1 MRRAGLRGWPAARTA
16 VRRAGAIVAA
26 AIVAGM
32 VPAAGVAQAPA
43 PRTAP
48 PEQATSAQTHAA
60 AQEAPATAQV
70 VAQTYIWVQH
80 YGERGQRLEDHF
92 DEAFGATARA
102 GYTAVQGFLSWF
114 ATPEG
119 ARAAAAALE
128 AYHLAIP
135 AAYGDGPMHDDRAGA
150 TIDRI
155 VDWARRAHDHGVR
168 MVIMNPAMKPDGA
181 EKTDG
186 ELAVQARNLDA
197 LGARLNAMG
206 MSLAVHAHDREM
218 RSGAREW
225 YYNLR
230 HTDPAKVGICL
241 DVHWVLRGG
250 ADVMTLLRAAGSR
263 IRDLHLRNSH
273 GGIWLEDLDAGDVD
287 YAEVAALL
295 RQQNYAGLYT
305 VELAYE
311 NGTSRSRPLEEDLRR
326 SREYVRRTFG
336 L

>member
-1 MRRAGLRGWPAARTA
+1 MRRAGLRGWPASRTD

-26 AIVAGM
+26 AILAGLA
-32 VPAAGVAQAPA
+32 PAGGAAQARA

-48 PEQATSAQTHAA
+48 AQAASAQTRAA
-60 AQEAPATAQV
+60 VHELPATPQV

-92 DEAFGATARA
+92 DEAFAATARA

-114 ATPEG
+114 ATPDG

-128 AYHLAIP
+128 ANHLAIP

-155 VDWARRAHDHGVR
+155 VDWARRAHDRGVR

-186 ELAVQARNLDA
+186 ELAVQTRNLDA
-197 LGARLNAMG
+197 LGDRLNAMG
-206 MSLAVHAHDREM
+206 MTLAVHAHDREM

-250 ADVMTLLRAAGSR
+250 ADVMTLVRAAAPR
-263 IRDLHLRNSH
+263 IRDLHLRNSR
-273 GGIWLEDLDAGDVD
+273 GGVWLEDLDAGDVD
-287 YAEVAALL
+287 YAEVATVL

-311 NGTSRSRPLEEDLRR
+311 KGTSRTRPIEEDLRR